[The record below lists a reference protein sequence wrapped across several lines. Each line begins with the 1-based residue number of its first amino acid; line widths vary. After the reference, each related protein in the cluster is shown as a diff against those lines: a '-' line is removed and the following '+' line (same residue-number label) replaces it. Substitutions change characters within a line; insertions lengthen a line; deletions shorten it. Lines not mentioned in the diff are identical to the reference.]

1 MCFPT
6 FTALGSL
13 FLLFSFILE
22 LFIMI
27 GQLSNRQFLNKLYY
41 ASAWNP
47 QQNLAYNFGLWNY
60 CTGDSG
66 GGVASCAQPT
76 PAYNWA
82 KTPNIVDLVPNLANS
97 WMVKGL
103 FLGLFILVFI
113 ALGFSFIFWLMSLP
127 ICCLKKRGWGYSMST
142 LVFINF
148 MIMLVALILALI
160 LVLAGISQI
169 TSADNTWNAHAG
181 NSLWITIG
189 ATLSLLVSF
198 LCYSGGACFGRKRK
212 SAYDNNYNDVST
224 STGRRG
230 CCGIGRK
237 RNKAQV
243 DPNYKDNTGYD
254 QNMLPGTNQPL
265 YAASP
270 VFQHTPQNARDPT
283 MLQQPYM
290 VSPSMGQQQPSP
302 GISHTLQNGQ
312 TYDPNV
318 NSNAGATTTTTGAA
332 GTNDPNS
339 VSVPMHGYQTPVLQP
354 ANTPQ

>member
-1 MCFPT
+1 
-6 FTALGSL
+6 
-13 FLLFSFILE
+13 
-22 LFIMI
+22 MI

-41 ASAWNP
+41 VSAWNP

-60 CTGDSG
+60 CTGGSN
-66 GGVASCAQPT
+66 GGVASCAHPT

-103 FLGLFILVFI
+103 FLGLFILVFV

-127 ICCLKKRGWGYSMST
+127 ICCLKRRGWGYSMST

-160 LVLAGISQI
+160 LVLAGIREI

-181 NSLWITIG
+181 NSLWIHIG
-189 ATLSLLVSF
+189 ATLALLASF
-198 LCYSGGACFGRKRK
+198 LCYSGGVCCGGRKRNT
-212 SAYDNNYNDVST
+212 AYDNNYNDD
-224 STGRRG
+224 G
-230 CCGIGRK
+230 
-237 RNKAQV
+237 
-243 DPNYKDNTGYD
+243 TGYD
-254 QNMLPGTNQPL
+254 NNVLPGTNQPL

-270 VFQHTPQNARDPT
+270 VFQHTPQHAQDST

-290 VSPSMGQQQPSP
+290 VSPSMGQQQLSP
-302 GISHTLQNGQ
+302 GISHTMQNGQ
-312 TYDPNV
+312 TYDHNA
-318 NSNAGATTTTTGAA
+318 SNNIGGTTTGAA
-332 GTNDPNS
+332 GVNDPNS

>member
-1 MCFPT
+1 
-6 FTALGSL
+6 
-13 FLLFSFILE
+13 
-22 LFIMI
+22 MI

-60 CTGDSG
+60 CTGGSG
-66 GGVASCAQPT
+66 GGVASCAHPT

-82 KTPNIVDLVPNLANS
+82 KTPNIVGLVPHLASS

-127 ICCLKKRGWGYSMST
+127 ICCLKRRGWGYSMST

-160 LVLAGISQI
+160 LVLAGIQQI
-169 TSADNTWNAHAG
+169 TSADNTWHAHAG
-181 NSLWITIG
+181 NSLWLTIG
-189 ATLSLLVSF
+189 ATLSLLASF
-198 LCYSGGACFGRKRK
+198 LCYSGGACFGRRNRT
-212 SAYDNNYNDVST
+212 AYDDNYNGGST
-224 STGRRG
+224 SRRG
-230 CCGIGRK
+230 CCGIGRR

-254 QNMLPGTNQPL
+254 NNVIPGTNQPL

-270 VFQHTPQNARDPT
+270 VFQHTPQRAQDPN

-290 VSPSMGQQQPSP
+290 VSPSMGQQQLSP
-302 GISHTLQNGQ
+302 GISHAMQSGQN
-312 TYDPNV
+312 YDHNA
-318 NSNAGATTTTTGAA
+318 SNNMGGATTTATGAA
-332 GTNDPNS
+332 DSNDPNS